1 MEKRIVE
8 INGVKLE
15 VDLSTAKVVENYR
28 VGDNVKVLIKKYN
41 NYESNAGVIVGF
53 DEFKNLPTIVIA
65 YLDIGYER
73 AEINF
78 VYLNAQTKDCEICP
92 MLERELPFDKARVL
106 DMFNRNIEK
115 CEQTLTD
122 AKNKKAY
129 FLAEFGTYFKDIAE
143 PSITGELLS

>member
-15 VDLSTAKVVENYR
+15 VDLSTARVVDNYK
-28 VGDNVKVLIKKYN
+28 VGDNVKVLIKKYDG
-41 NYESNAGVIVGF
+41 YESKPGVIVGF

-65 YLDIGYER
+65 YLDTGYDK

-92 MLERELPFDKARVL
+92 MLEREMPFDKARVL
-106 DMFNRNIEK
+106 DMFNRNIGK
-115 CEQTLTD
+115 CEQALID

-129 FLAEFGTYFKDIAE
+129 FLAEFGTYFKDISE
-143 PSITGELLS
+143 PSIVNEA